1 MKERLR
7 ETRKWRIVIYVT
19 FISGSILITSVECSD
34 EVDMEKKTV
43 KMRGS
48 NTSVLVEGD
57 GGKISTLYFEED
69 DDDDEDDEESE
80 DEVEDFDD
88 ENALSFQ
95 VESLQEVD
103 ESGEQVLCVC
113 VFCLFLFLF
122 FAAALFQEEE
132 FKSTVEKEQL
142 VQSVG
147 LFVDKSWIVLIELLI

>member
-69 DDDDEDDEESE
+69 DDDDDEDNEESE

-103 ESGEQVLCVC
+103 QSGEQVLCVC
-113 VFCLFLFLF
+113 VCFVSFCFCFSLLHYFKRKNLNPQLRRNNLFSRSAYL
-122 FAAALFQEEE
+122 
-132 FKSTVEKEQL
+132 
-142 VQSVG
+142 
-147 LFVDKSWIVLIELLI
+147 WINPGSF

>member
-1 MKERLR
+1 MKERVR

-69 DDDDEDDEESE
+69 DDDDDDEDNEESE

-113 VFCLFLFLF
+113 VCFVSFCFCFCFSLLHYFKRKNLNPQLRTTNLF
-122 FAAALFQEEE
+122 
-132 FKSTVEKEQL
+132 SR
-142 VQSVG
+142 
-147 LFVDKSWIVLIELLI
+147 

>member
-69 DDDDEDDEESE
+69 DDDDDEDNEESE

-113 VFCLFLFLF
+113 VL
-122 FAAALFQEEE
+122 
-132 FKSTVEKEQL
+132 
-142 VQSVG
+142 SV
-147 LFVDKSWIVLIELLI
+147 FVFVFRCCIISSGRI

>member
-1 MKERLR
+1 
-7 ETRKWRIVIYVT
+7 
-19 FISGSILITSVECSD
+19 
-34 EVDMEKKTV
+34 MEKKTV

-69 DDDDEDDEESE
+69 DDDDDEDNEESE

-113 VFCLFLFLF
+113 VCVL
-122 FAAALFQEEE
+122 
-132 FKSTVEKEQL
+132 S
-142 VQSVG
+142 
-147 LFVDKSWIVLIELLI
+147 LFVFVFVFRCCIISRGRI